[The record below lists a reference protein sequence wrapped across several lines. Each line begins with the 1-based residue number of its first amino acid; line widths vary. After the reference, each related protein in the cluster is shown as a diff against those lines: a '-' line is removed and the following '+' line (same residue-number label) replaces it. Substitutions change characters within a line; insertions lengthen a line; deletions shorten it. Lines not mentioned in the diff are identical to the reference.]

1 MALKDITHR
10 DVERALKE
18 FDRLGI
24 DAMLKKYGGGPSTHW
39 YVLHKGECYD
49 QKLILRAAHELADLG
64 PLPPGRGTFTAAEAR
79 RWLDKLG
86 FDVVDD
92 IPAGSEQTTPYL
104 GRWHK
109 VGDLIGTLYH
119 IVDRLE
125 VLFPRRKF
133 TPDGHL
139 VGSIGEALA
148 EHMFGLDLLPG
159 SSAGHDAVATD
170 GRKVQIKLTQGKRG
184 VALRSLPDHLLV
196 LRLTRERSV
205 EVIYNGKGCSPWS
218 RAGNMQKNG
227 QCPIS
232 LKHLRAIDDC
242 VPDEDRLPLIN
253 AVDLTR
259 VMINDPQ
266 THQD

>member
-1 MALKDITHR
+1 MIRSSFCVLRMNCQTWGLFPR
-10 DVERALKE
+10 V
-18 FDRLGI
+18 
-24 DAMLKKYGGGPSTHW
+24 GGPSQQQKPGVGW
-39 YVLHKGECYD
+39 INWVLM
-49 QKLILRAAHELADLG
+49 LLN
-64 PLPPGRGTFTAAEAR
+64 
-79 RWLDKLG
+79 
-86 FDVVDD
+86 D
-92 IPAGSEQTTPYL
+92 IPAGSGQTTPCL
-104 GRWHK
+104 DRWHE
-109 VGDLIGTLYH
+109 VGDLLGTLYR

-125 VLFPRRKF
+125 VLFPGRKF

-148 EHMFGLDLLPG
+148 AHMFELDLLPG
-159 SSAGHDAVATD
+159 SSVDHDAVATD

-196 LRLTRERSV
+196 LQLTRERSV
-205 EVIYNGKGCSPWS
+205 KVIYNGKGCSPWS

-232 LKHLRAIDDC
+232 LKHLRTIDDC

-266 THQD
+266 THQELDHK